1 MLMFYFIS
9 ILMSLSVNASILVKS
24 QIHSIDEGKKDED
37 TLVFLTT
44 GQVLRLKKSESI
56 KRRDFTQAQAS
67 QQWIHFQLGENHR
80 IEKYLIKPSQLKKK
94 KMERSIPLKIQEETY
109 DPTVIENLELVTTYF
124 QEAKYVDKES
134 QCYNRAHIWS
144 YEWFTKNSINSMK
157 TWLFFT
163 RRYIRKFK
171 FDWWF
176 HVSPSVRLIHNG
188 VQKEMVMDVKY
199 ARGPLEIKN
208 WTNIFMRDDANCPLV
223 KTYSDYANYPESGSC
238 FTMRTSMFY
247 YQPIDIETKET
258 WGTIKANWYDE
269 EIKKA
274 YLEAFD
280 EVL

>member
-1 MLMFYFIS
+1 MLVFFIAS
-9 ILMSLSVNASILVKS
+9 IFMSLSVNASILVKS
-24 QIHSIDEGKKDED
+24 QIHSVDEGNKNEE

-44 GQVLRLKKSESI
+44 GQVLRLKKTETLI
-56 KRRDFTQAQAS
+56 RREFTKAKTLK
-67 QQWIHFQLGENHR
+67 QWIHFQLGQNHKIENYM
-80 IEKYLIKPSQLKKK
+80 IQSTQIKRPQQV
-94 KMERSIPLKIQEETY
+94 PLKIQEETY
-109 DPTVIENLELVTTYF
+109 TPTIIENIDLVSNYF
-124 QEAKYVDKES
+124 HEAKYVNKES
-134 QCYNRAHIWS
+134 QCYNRAHIWA

-163 RRYIRKFK
+163 RKYIRKFK

-176 HVSPSVRLIHNG
+176 HVSPSVRLMHNG
-188 VQKEMVMDVKY
+188 NQKEMVMDIKY
-199 ARGPLEIKN
+199 ARGPLDLKN
-208 WTNIFMRDDANCPLV
+208 WTDIFMRDDANCPLV

-258 WGTIKANWYDE
+258 WGSIKANWYDE
-269 EIKKA
+269 EIKQA

>member
-1 MLMFYFIS
+1 MSVFYFIS

-24 QIHSIDEGKKDED
+24 QIHSMDEGKKDEE
-37 TLVFLTT
+37 TLVFLST
-44 GQVLRLKKSESI
+44 GHVIRIKKSEPI
-56 KRRDFTQAQAS
+56 KQREFARAKS
-67 QQWIHFQLGENHR
+67 LKQWIHFQLGENHQ
-80 IEKYLIKPSQLKKK
+80 IESYMINSSSTKGNKKNAHQ
-94 KMERSIPLKIQEETY
+94 KIQEETY
-109 DPTVIENLELVTTYF
+109 SPTVIENIELVTNYF
-124 QEAKYVDKES
+124 QESKYVDKES
-134 QCYNRAHIWS
+134 QCYNRAHIWA

-176 HVSPSVRLIHNG
+176 HVSPSVRVMQNG
-188 VQKEMVMDVKY
+188 VQKEMVMDIKY
-199 ARGPLEIKN
+199 ARGPLDLKQ

-269 EIKKA
+269 EIKQA